1 MFKPSRIF
9 LPWGFFNCSLFTLAC
24 PCTTIEMHKA
34 NAYQHILSCP
44 FLTEK
49 AQSAVA
55 TTQTGGYINPTKLE
69 SGGSV
74 RFALL
79 DDQPLEFF
87 EVWGES
93 EGKLK
98 PFRFADSPTTEDV
111 EIEMGNEFT
120 RRMNREGTGVEPAKF
135 GIAVPVFNHD
145 SQKVEIF
152 SATQKGII
160 KEFDKIS
167 QMEDYSDLLAWDFV
181 LSREGTG
188 LKTEYSLRAVP
199 RKKGTSSFNRSYLS
213 GTKR

>member
-1 MFKPSRIF
+1 MYYNRNAQGK
-9 LPWGFFNCSLFTLAC
+9 SLLAHF
-24 PCTTIEMHKA
+24 IMA
-34 NAYQHILSCP
+34 

-55 TTQTGGYINPTKLE
+55 TTQSGGYINPTKLE
-69 SGGSV
+69 SGGNV

-79 DDQPLEFF
+79 DDQPLEYW

-93 EGKLK
+93 GEGKLK
-98 PFRFADSPTTEDV
+98 PFRFADSPSDDDID
-111 EIEMGNEFT
+111 IEMGSEFT
-120 RRMNREGTGVEPAKF
+120 RRMNRDGTGVEPAKF
-135 GIAVPVFNHD
+135 GIAVPVFEHD
-145 SQKVEIF
+145 SQEVKIF
-152 SATQKGII
+152 QATQKGII

-199 RKKGTSSFNRSYLS
+199 RKKGTIPLIEATYQEQKDNGFDIKELMTGGNPFAP
-213 GTKR
+213 GE

>member
-1 MFKPSRIF
+1 MYYNRNAQGK
-9 LPWGFFNCSLFTLAC
+9 SLLAHF
-24 PCTTIEMHKA
+24 IMA
-34 NAYQHILSCP
+34 

-55 TTQTGGYINPTKLE
+55 TTQSGGYINPTKLE
-69 SGGSV
+69 SGGNV

-93 EGKLK
+93 GEGKLK
-98 PFRFADSPTTEDV
+98 PFRFADNPTTEDA

-120 RRMNREGTGVEPAKF
+120 RRMNRDGTGVEPAKF
-135 GIAVPVFNHD
+135 GIAVPVFEHE
-145 SQKVEIF
+145 SQEVKILQ
-152 SATQKGII
+152 ATQKGII

-188 LKTEYSLRAVP
+188 LKTEYSLRVVP
-199 RKKGTSSFNRSYLS
+199 RKKGTSPLIEATFAEQKEKGFDIKQLMVGGNPFAP
-213 GTKR
+213 GE

>member
-1 MFKPSRIF
+1 MYYNR
-9 LPWGFFNCSLFTLAC
+9 
-24 PCTTIEMHKA
+24 
-34 NAYQHILSCP
+34 NAQGKRLQAHFIMP

-55 TTQTGGYINPTKLE
+55 TTETGGYLNPSKLE

-79 DDQPLEFF
+79 DDQPLEYW

-93 EGKLK
+93 GDGKLR
-98 PFRFADSPTTEDV
+98 PFRFADNPSSEDV

-120 RRMNREGTGVEPAKF
+120 RRLNRDGTAPEASKF
-135 GIAVPVFNHD
+135 AVAVPVFNHD

-199 RKKGTSSFNRSYLS
+199 RKKGTSPLIMASYVEAKDS
-213 GTKR
+213 GFDIKRLMTGGNPFKEEE

>member
-1 MFKPSRIF
+1 MYYNRNAQGK
-9 LPWGFFNCSLFTLAC
+9 SLQAHFIMA
-24 PCTTIEMHKA
+24 
-34 NAYQHILSCP
+34 

-49 AQSAVA
+49 AKAEVTSTQS
-55 TTQTGGYINPTKLE
+55 GGYINPTKLE

-93 EGKLK
+93 GEGKLK
-98 PFRFADSPTTEDV
+98 PFRFADSPTTEDA

-120 RRMNREGTGVEPAKF
+120 RRMNRDGTGVEPAKF
-135 GIAVPVFNHD
+135 GIAVPVFEHD
-145 SQKVEIF
+145 SQEVKIF
-152 SATQKGII
+152 QATQKGII

-188 LKTEYSLRAVP
+188 LKTEYSLRVVP
-199 RKKGTSSFNRSYLS
+199 RKKGTSPLIEATFAEQKEKGFEIKELMTGGNPFAP
-213 GTKR
+213 GE

>member
-1 MFKPSRIF
+1 MYYNRIA
-9 LPWGFFNCSLFTLAC
+9 PGTSLQAHL
-24 PCTTIEMHKA
+24 IM
-34 NAYQHILSCP
+34 P

-69 SGGSV
+69 SGGNV

-93 EGKLK
+93 GEGKLK
-98 PFRFADSPTTEDV
+98 PFRFADSPTTEDA
-111 EIEMGNEFT
+111 EIEMGSEYT

-135 GIAVPVFNHD
+135 GIAVPVFEHE
-145 SQKVEIF
+145 SQEVKIF
-152 SATQKGII
+152 QATQKGII
-160 KEFDKIS
+160 KEFAKIS

-199 RKKGTSSFNRSYLS
+199 RKKGTSPLIEATYQEAKDS
-213 GTKR
+213 GFEIKELMTGGNPFAPGE

>member
-1 MFKPSRIF
+1 MYYNRNAQGK
-9 LPWGFFNCSLFTLAC
+9 SLQAHF
-24 PCTTIEMHKA
+24 IM
-34 NAYQHILSCP
+34 P

-49 AQSAVA
+49 AKAEVTSTQS
-55 TTQTGGYINPTKLE
+55 GGYINPTKLE

-79 DDQPLEFF
+79 DDQPLEYW

-93 EGKLK
+93 GEGKLK
-98 PFRFADSPTTEDV
+98 PFRFADNPSPEDV

-120 RRMNREGTGVEPAKF
+120 RRLNRDGTGVEPAKF
-135 GIAVPVFNHD
+135 GIAVPVFEHD
-145 SQKVEIF
+145 SQEVKIF
-152 SATQKGII
+152 QATQKGII

-188 LKTEYSLRAVP
+188 LKTEYRLRVVP
-199 RKKGTSSFNRSYLS
+199 RKKGTSPLIDATFAEQKEKGFDIGELMKGGNPFAP
-213 GTKR
+213 GE

>member
-1 MFKPSRIF
+1 MYYNRNAQGK
-9 LPWGFFNCSLFTLAC
+9 SLQAHF
-24 PCTTIEMHKA
+24 IM
-34 NAYQHILSCP
+34 P

-49 AQSAVA
+49 AKAEVTSTQS
-55 TTQTGGYINPTKLE
+55 GGYINPTKLE

-93 EGKLK
+93 GEGKLK
-98 PFRFADSPTTEDV
+98 PFRFADTPTEEDA

-120 RRMNREGTGVEPAKF
+120 RRMNRDGTGVEPAKF
-135 GIAVPVFNHD
+135 GIAVPVFEHD
-145 SQKVEIF
+145 SQEVKIF
-152 SATQKGII
+152 QATQKGII
-160 KEFDKIS
+160 GELDKIS

-188 LKTEYSLRAVP
+188 LKTEYSLRVVP
-199 RKKGTSSFNRSYLS
+199 RKKGTSPLIEATFAEQKEKGFEIKELMTGGNPFAP
-213 GTKR
+213 GE

>member
-1 MFKPSRIF
+1 MYYNR
-9 LPWGFFNCSLFTLAC
+9 
-24 PCTTIEMHKA
+24 
-34 NAYQHILSCP
+34 NAQGKRLQAHFIMP

-55 TTQTGGYINPTKLE
+55 TTETGGYLNPSKLE

-79 DDQPLEFF
+79 DDQPLEYW

-93 EGKLK
+93 GDGKLK
-98 PFRFADSPTTEDV
+98 PFRFADNPSSEDV

-120 RRMNREGTGVEPAKF
+120 RRLNRDGTAPEASKF
-135 GIAVPVFNHD
+135 AVAVPVFNHD

-199 RKKGTSSFNRSYLS
+199 RKKGTSPLIEATFAEQKEKGFDIKELMTGGNPFAP
-213 GTKR
+213 GE

>member
-1 MFKPSRIF
+1 MYYNRNAQGK
-9 LPWGFFNCSLFTLAC
+9 SLQAHF
-24 PCTTIEMHKA
+24 IM
-34 NAYQHILSCP
+34 P

-49 AQSAVA
+49 AKAEVTSTQS
-55 TTQTGGYINPTKLE
+55 GGYINPTKLE

-93 EGKLK
+93 GEGKYK
-98 PFRFADSPTTEDV
+98 PFRFVDKPSTEDV
-111 EIEMGNEFT
+111 EIEMGNEYT
-120 RRMNREGTGVEPAKF
+120 RKMNREGTGIEPAKF
-135 GIAVPVFNHD
+135 AIAAPVFEHD
-145 SQKVEIF
+145 SQEVKIF
-152 SATQKGII
+152 QATQKGII

-188 LKTEYSLRAVP
+188 LKTEYSLRVVP
-199 RKKGTSSFNRSYLS
+199 RKKGTSPLIEATYAEAKDS
-213 GTKR
+213 GFDIKEFMTGGNPFAPGE

>member
-1 MFKPSRIF
+1 MYYNRNAQGK
-9 LPWGFFNCSLFTLAC
+9 SLQAHF
-24 PCTTIEMHKA
+24 IM
-34 NAYQHILSCP
+34 P

-49 AQSAVA
+49 AKAEVTSTQS
-55 TTQTGGYINPTKLE
+55 GGYINPTKLE

-79 DDQPLEFF
+79 DDQPLEFY

-93 EGKLK
+93 GEGKLK
-98 PFRFADSPTTEDV
+98 PFRFADTPTQEDA

-120 RRMNREGTGVEPAKF
+120 RRMNRDGTGVEPAKF
-135 GIAVPVFNHD
+135 GIAVPVFEHD
-145 SQKVEIF
+145 SQEVKIF
-152 SATQKGII
+152 QATQKGII

-188 LKTEYSLRAVP
+188 LKTEYSLRVVP
-199 RKKGTSSFNRSYLS
+199 RKKGTSPLIEATFAEQKEKGFDIKELMTGGNPFAP
-213 GTKR
+213 GE

>member
-1 MFKPSRIF
+1 MYYNRNAQGK
-9 LPWGFFNCSLFTLAC
+9 SLLAHF
-24 PCTTIEMHKA
+24 IMA
-34 NAYQHILSCP
+34 

-55 TTQTGGYINPTKLE
+55 TTQSGGYINPTKLE
-69 SGGSV
+69 SGGNV

-93 EGKLK
+93 GEGKLK
-98 PFRFADSPTTEDV
+98 PFRFADNPTTEDA

-120 RRMNREGTGVEPAKF
+120 RRMNRDGTGVEPAKF
-135 GIAVPVFNHD
+135 GIAVPVFEHD
-145 SQKVEIF
+145 SQEVKIF
-152 SATQKGII
+152 QATQKGII

-188 LKTEYSLRAVP
+188 LKTEYSLRVVP
-199 RKKGTSSFNRSYLS
+199 RKKGTSPLIEATFAEQKEKGFDIKQLMVGGNPFAP
-213 GTKR
+213 GE

>member
-1 MFKPSRIF
+1 MYYNRNAQGK
-9 LPWGFFNCSLFTLAC
+9 SLLAHF
-24 PCTTIEMHKA
+24 IM
-34 NAYQHILSCP
+34 P

-49 AQSAVA
+49 AKAEVTSTQS
-55 TTQTGGYINPTKLE
+55 GGYINPTKLE

-93 EGKLK
+93 GEGKLK
-98 PFRFADSPTTEDV
+98 PFRFADSPTTEDA

-120 RRMNREGTGVEPAKF
+120 RRMNRDGTGVEPAKF
-135 GIAVPVFNHD
+135 GIAVPVFDHEA
-145 SQKVEIF
+145 QEVKILQ
-152 SATQKGII
+152 ATQKGII

-188 LKTEYSLRAVP
+188 LKTEYSLRVVP
-199 RKKGTSSFNRSYLS
+199 RKKGTNPLIEATFAEQKEKGFDIKELMTGGNPFAP
-213 GTKR
+213 GE

>member
-1 MFKPSRIF
+1 MYYNRNAQGK
-9 LPWGFFNCSLFTLAC
+9 SLQAHF
-24 PCTTIEMHKA
+24 IM
-34 NAYQHILSCP
+34 P

-49 AQSAVA
+49 AKAEVTSTQS
-55 TTQTGGYINPTKLE
+55 GGYINPTKLE

-93 EGKLK
+93 GEGKLK
-98 PFRFADSPTTEDV
+98 PFRFADKPTTEDV

-120 RRMNREGTGVEPAKF
+120 RKMNREGTGIEPAKF
-135 GIAVPVFNHD
+135 AIAAPVFEHE
-145 SQKVEIF
+145 SQEVKIF
-152 SATQKGII
+152 QATQKGII

-188 LKTEYSLRAVP
+188 LKTEYSLRVVP
-199 RKKGTSSFNRSYLS
+199 RKKGTSPLIEATYAEAKDS
-213 GTKR
+213 GFDIKELMTGGNPFAPGE

>member
-1 MFKPSRIF
+1 MYYNR
-9 LPWGFFNCSLFTLAC
+9 
-24 PCTTIEMHKA
+24 
-34 NAYQHILSCP
+34 NAQGKRLQAHFIMP

-49 AQSAVA
+49 AKAEVTSTQS
-55 TTQTGGYINPTKLE
+55 GGYINPTKLE

-79 DDQPLEFF
+79 DDQPLEYW

-93 EGKLK
+93 GDGKLR
-98 PFRFADSPTTEDV
+98 PFRFADNPSSEDV

-120 RRMNREGTGVEPAKF
+120 RRLNRDGTAPEASKF
-135 GIAVPVFNHD
+135 AVAVPVFNHD

-199 RKKGTSSFNRSYLS
+199 RKKGTSPLIEATYQESKDNGFDIKELMTGGNPFSP
-213 GTKR
+213 GE

>member
-1 MFKPSRIF
+1 MYYNRNAQGK
-9 LPWGFFNCSLFTLAC
+9 SLLAHF
-24 PCTTIEMHKA
+24 IM
-34 NAYQHILSCP
+34 P

-49 AQSAVA
+49 AKAEVTSTQS
-55 TTQTGGYINPTKLE
+55 GGYINPTKLE

-93 EGKLK
+93 GEGKYK
-98 PFRFADSPTTEDV
+98 PFRFVDKPSTEDV
-111 EIEMGNEFT
+111 EIEMGNEYT
-120 RRMNREGTGVEPAKF
+120 RKMNREGTGIEPAKF
-135 GIAVPVFNHD
+135 AIAAPVFEHE
-145 SQKVEIF
+145 SQEVKIF
-152 SATQKGII
+152 QAVQKGII

-188 LKTEYSLRAVP
+188 LKTEYSLRVVP
-199 RKKGTSSFNRSYLS
+199 RKKGTSPLIEATYAEAKDS
-213 GTKR
+213 GFDIKELMTGGNPFAPGE

>member
-1 MFKPSRIF
+1 MYYNRNAQGK
-9 LPWGFFNCSLFTLAC
+9 SLQAHF
-24 PCTTIEMHKA
+24 IM
-34 NAYQHILSCP
+34 P

-49 AQSAVA
+49 AKAEVTSTQS
-55 TTQTGGYINPTKLE
+55 GGYINPTKLE

-93 EGKLK
+93 GEGKYK
-98 PFRFADSPTTEDV
+98 PFRFVDKPSTEDV
-111 EIEMGNEFT
+111 EIEMGNEYT
-120 RRMNREGTGVEPAKF
+120 RKMNREGTGIEPAKF
-135 GIAVPVFNHD
+135 AIAAPVFEHD
-145 SQKVEIF
+145 SQEVKIF
-152 SATQKGII
+152 QATQKGII

-188 LKTEYSLRAVP
+188 LKTEYSLRVVP
-199 RKKGTSSFNRSYLS
+199 RKKGTSPLIEATYAEAKDS
-213 GTKR
+213 GFDIKELMTGGNPFAPGE

>member
-1 MFKPSRIF
+1 MYYNRNAQGK
-9 LPWGFFNCSLFTLAC
+9 SLLAHF
-24 PCTTIEMHKA
+24 IM
-34 NAYQHILSCP
+34 P

-49 AQSAVA
+49 AKAEVTSTQS
-55 TTQTGGYINPTKLE
+55 GGYINPTKLE

-79 DDQPLEFF
+79 DDQPLEYW

-93 EGKLK
+93 GEGKLK
-98 PFRFADSPTTEDV
+98 PFRFADSPSDDDID
-111 EIEMGNEFT
+111 IEMGSEFT
-120 RRMNREGTGVEPAKF
+120 RRMNRDGTAPEASKF
-135 GIAVPVFNHD
+135 AIAVPVFNHE

-199 RKKGTSSFNRSYLS
+199 RKKGTSPLIEATYAESKDS
-213 GTKR
+213 GFDIKELMTGGNPFSPGQ

>member
-1 MFKPSRIF
+1 MYYNRNAQ
-9 LPWGFFNCSLFTLAC
+9 GNSLQAHF
-24 PCTTIEMHKA
+24 IM
-34 NAYQHILSCP
+34 P

-49 AQSAVA
+49 AKAEVTSTQS
-55 TTQTGGYINPTKLE
+55 GGYINPTKLE

-93 EGKLK
+93 GEGKLK
-98 PFRFADSPTTEDV
+98 PFRFADNPTTEDA

-120 RRMNREGTGVEPAKF
+120 RRMNRDGTGVEPAKF
-135 GIAVPVFNHD
+135 GIAVPVFEHD
-145 SQKVEIF
+145 SQEVKIF
-152 SATQKGII
+152 QATQKGII

-188 LKTEYSLRAVP
+188 LKTEYSLRVVP
-199 RKKGTSSFNRSYLS
+199 RKKGTSPLIEATFAEQKEKGFEIKELMTGGNPFAP
-213 GTKR
+213 GE

>member
-1 MFKPSRIF
+1 MYYNSNAQGK
-9 LPWGFFNCSLFTLAC
+9 SLQAHF
-24 PCTTIEMHKA
+24 IM
-34 NAYQHILSCP
+34 P

-93 EGKLK
+93 GEGKYK
-98 PFRFADSPTTEDV
+98 PFRFVDKPSTEDV
-111 EIEMGNEFT
+111 EIEMGNEYT
-120 RRMNREGTGVEPAKF
+120 RKMNREGTGIEPAKF
-135 GIAVPVFNHD
+135 AIAAPVFEHD
-145 SQKVEIF
+145 SQEVKIF
-152 SATQKGII
+152 QATQKGII

-188 LKTEYSLRAVP
+188 LKTEYSLRVVP
-199 RKKGTSSFNRSYLS
+199 RKKGTSPLIEATYAEAKDS
-213 GTKR
+213 GFDIKELMTGGNPFAPGE

>member
-1 MFKPSRIF
+1 MYYNRNAQGK
-9 LPWGFFNCSLFTLAC
+9 SLQAHF
-24 PCTTIEMHKA
+24 IM
-34 NAYQHILSCP
+34 P

-49 AQSAVA
+49 AKAEVTSTQS
-55 TTQTGGYINPTKLE
+55 GGYINPTKLE

-79 DDQPLEFF
+79 DDQPLEFY

-93 EGKLK
+93 GEGKLR
-98 PFRFADSPTTEDV
+98 PFRFADTPTQEDA

-120 RRMNREGTGVEPAKF
+120 RRMNRDGTGVEPAKF
-135 GIAVPVFNHD
+135 GIAVPVFDHEA
-145 SQKVEIF
+145 QEVKILQ
-152 SATQKGII
+152 ATQKGII

-188 LKTEYSLRAVP
+188 LKTEYSLRVVP
-199 RKKGTSSFNRSYLS
+199 RKKGTNPLIEATFAEQKEKGFDIKELMTGGNPFAP
-213 GTKR
+213 GE

>member
-1 MFKPSRIF
+1 MK
-9 LPWGFFNCSLFTLAC
+9 
-24 PCTTIEMHKA
+24 
-34 NAYQHILSCP
+34 
-44 FLTEK
+44 
-49 AQSAVA
+49 
-55 TTQTGGYINPTKLE
+55 

-93 EGKLK
+93 GEGKLK
-98 PFRFADSPTTEDV
+98 PFRFADSPTTEDA
-111 EIEMGNEFT
+111 EIEMGSEYT
-120 RRMNREGTGVEPAKF
+120 RRMNREGTGVEPAKLVLQF
-135 GIAVPVFNHD
+135 QIWTWFTGSKNT
-145 SQKVEIF
+145 SK
-152 SATQKGII
+152 ATQKGII

-199 RKKGTSSFNRSYLS
+199 RKKELAL
-213 GTKR
+213 

>member
-1 MFKPSRIF
+1 MYYNRNAQGK
-9 LPWGFFNCSLFTLAC
+9 SLLAHF
-24 PCTTIEMHKA
+24 IM
-34 NAYQHILSCP
+34 P

-49 AQSAVA
+49 AKAEVTSTQS
-55 TTQTGGYINPTKLE
+55 GGYINPTKLE

-93 EGKLK
+93 GEGKLK
-98 PFRFADSPTTEDV
+98 PFRFADNPTTEDA

-120 RRMNREGTGVEPAKF
+120 RRMNRDGTGVEPAKF
-135 GIAVPVFNHD
+135 GIAVPVFEHD
-145 SQKVEIF
+145 SQEVKIF
-152 SATQKGII
+152 QATQKGII

-199 RKKGTSSFNRSYLS
+199 RKKGTSPLIIASYSESKDS
-213 GTKR
+213 GFDIKRLMTGGNPFKEEE

>member
-1 MFKPSRIF
+1 MYYNRNAQGK
-9 LPWGFFNCSLFTLAC
+9 SLQAHF
-24 PCTTIEMHKA
+24 IM
-34 NAYQHILSCP
+34 P

-49 AQSAVA
+49 AKAEVTSTQS
-55 TTQTGGYINPTKLE
+55 GGYINPTKLE

-93 EGKLK
+93 GEGKYK
-98 PFRFADSPTTEDV
+98 PFRFVDKASTEDV
-111 EIEMGNEFT
+111 EIEMGNEYT
-120 RRMNREGTGVEPAKF
+120 RKMNREGTGIEPAKF
-135 GIAVPVFNHD
+135 AIAAPVFEHE
-145 SQKVEIF
+145 SQEVKIF
-152 SATQKGII
+152 QATQKGII

-188 LKTEYSLRAVP
+188 LKTEYSLRVVP
-199 RKKGTSSFNRSYLS
+199 RKKGTSPLIEATYAEAKDS
-213 GTKR
+213 GFDIKELMTGGNPFAPGE

>member
-1 MFKPSRIF
+1 MYYNRNAQGK
-9 LPWGFFNCSLFTLAC
+9 SLLAHF
-24 PCTTIEMHKA
+24 IM
-34 NAYQHILSCP
+34 P

-49 AQSAVA
+49 AKAEVTSTQS
-55 TTQTGGYINPTKLE
+55 GGYINPTKLE
-69 SGGSV
+69 SGGNV

-93 EGKLK
+93 GEGKLK
-98 PFRFADSPTTEDV
+98 PFRFADNPTIEDA

-120 RRMNREGTGVEPAKF
+120 RRMNRDGTGVEPAKF
-135 GIAVPVFNHD
+135 GIAVPVFEHD
-145 SQKVEIF
+145 SQEVKIF
-152 SATQKGII
+152 QATQKGII

-199 RKKGTSSFNRSYLS
+199 RKKGTSPLIEATYAEAKDS
-213 GTKR
+213 GFDIKELMTGGNPFSPGE